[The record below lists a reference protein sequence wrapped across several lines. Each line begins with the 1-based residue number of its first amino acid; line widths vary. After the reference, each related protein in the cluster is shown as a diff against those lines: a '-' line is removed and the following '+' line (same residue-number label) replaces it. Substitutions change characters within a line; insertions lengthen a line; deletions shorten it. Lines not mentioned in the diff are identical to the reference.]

1 MLCEKC
7 KKREASVFIT
17 KTVGGVK
24 SEMRLC
30 SECADKEN
38 GHPFFF
44 GMENPFSGFF
54 GESIFSA
61 PSAYERKKCDVC
73 GQTLAELARSGR
85 AGCAKCYEIFESE
98 LDKII
103 TGIHGSAR
111 YSGALP
117 GKNAA
122 GAERRKRI
130 EELKKEQQIA
140 INEQNYERAA
150 EIRDEIKALE
160 AKGDE

>member
-1 MLCEKC
+1 M
-7 KKREASVFIT
+7 RELI
-17 KTVGGVK
+17 K
-24 SEMRLC
+24 
-30 SECADKEN
+30 
-38 GHPFFF
+38 
-44 GMENPFSGFF
+44 
-54 GESIFSA
+54 
-61 PSAYERKKCDVC
+61 
-73 GQTLAELARSGR
+73 SGR
-85 AGCAKCYEIFESE
+85 PGCAKCYEIFESE